1 MDECLEMM
9 SRGINVSIV
18 VDGSMLE
25 KYMGVEVFSM
35 DDTDLRPLDEQKG
48 KFGYLKLKE
57 TLNKVYDTKF
67 IIRLA

>member
-1 MDECLEMM
+1 
-9 SRGINVSIV
+9 
-18 VDGSMLE
+18 MLE